1 MDARGPTLAQLPR
14 TEGSVRLSFV
24 RGTDGRTALAG
35 LRQSGAARVRFPK
48 PAGNDAPEAV
58 LLNTAGGLTGG
69 DRMSF
74 EVALGADCSAT
85 ITSAA
90 AEKVYR
96 ALDGE
101 ATIRVHLDI
110 GEGAQLAWLPQP
122 TILFDRARL
131 DRRTEVAVSGSAS
144 FLAAETLI
152 FGRAAM
158 GEDVRRGACRDAWRV
173 RRDGRLVFA
182 DTFLVDGAVA
192 EALDRGAT
200 LDGARAAAMLLWAAP
215 DAPAPLDEVRALL
228 RDAACAAG
236 ASAWNGLLIVRAAAR
251 DGTALQALLGP
262 VITRLTGRPLPRVW
276 QC

>member
-1 MDARGPTLAQLPR
+1 MEARGLTPFWLPR
-14 TEGSVRLSFV
+14 TKGSVRLGFV
-24 RGTDGRTALAG
+24 RGADRRTALAD
-35 LRQSGAARVRFPK
+35 LHQSGAGRVRFPN
-48 PAGNDAPEAV
+48 PAAGYAPEAV

-69 DRMSF
+69 DRMSV
-74 EVALGADCSAT
+74 EVNLAAGCSAT
-85 ITSAA
+85 VTTAA

-96 ALDGE
+96 ALDGD
-101 ATIRVHLDI
+101 AAIRVRLDVGDSAHLS
-110 GEGAQLAWLPQP
+110 WLPQA

-131 DRRTEVAVSGSAS
+131 DRRTEAAVAGSAS
-144 FLAAETLI
+144 FLAVETLI

-158 GEDVRRGACRDAWRV
+158 GEDVRHGACRDAWRV

-182 DTFLVDGAVA
+182 DTFLVDGPVA
-192 EALDRGAT
+192 EVLDRGAT

-215 DAPAPLDEVRALL
+215 DAPARLDEVRTLL
-228 RDAACAAG
+228 QDTACATG
-236 ASAWNGLLIVRAAAR
+236 ASAWNGLLMVRAAAH